1 MTREQIVIGAVAA
14 AVALWPQVQ
23 AVAVRVLSM
32 VKRPSPL
39 VPIAPV
45 LPQPAEAVG
54 FESAVHNLALVR
66 SRLLSTAMLAE
77 EQRKA
82 IDVLTLALV
91 AGSDK

>member
-1 MTREQIVIGAVAA
+1 MTPEQIALGAAAA
-14 AVALWPQVQ
+14 AVAFWPQV
-23 AVAVRVLSM
+23 ASLASTALKAARRTPPA
-32 VKRPSPL
+32 KPATP
-39 VPIAPV
+39 AAAEPV
-45 LPQPAEAVG
+45 T

-66 SRLLSTAMLAE
+66 SRLLTTTLLAE